1 MEARQTL
8 RGSDV
13 SKGLLVAIAASLAI
27 GLAVAG
33 SIVAK
38 DFTSS
43 SAGAGTTVHA
53 APGTVLRQDN
63 PPQAAQQGGPSSD
76 LTRALPVESSAPA
89 AAGQDRCERINH
101 GNVC

>member
-1 MEARQTL
+1 MEVRQTF

-13 SKGLLVAIAASLAI
+13 SRGIVVALVTSLAI

-38 DFTSS
+38 DLTSS
-43 SAGAGTTVHA
+43 SAGVNGTVHA

-63 PPQAAQQGGPSSD
+63 PVQAAQQGGPNSD

-89 AAGQDRCERINH
+89 AAQDQCEWINNH
-101 GNVC
+101 HKVC